1 MKPMRHLMNYRAVMW
16 LCLLTLA
23 GCGQSQWQTT
33 PIHGLMPE
41 LAFTLTN
48 EAGQTVQAED
58 YAGKI
63 RLVFFGFSHCK
74 KACPATLGKL
84 TLAMRQIGAAARDA
98 RILFVS
104 VDPARD
110 TPTVLE
116 QYTEQFTP
124 RMVGLTGDHDQLQ
137 ELAKRYRVAY
147 SYGEGY
153 PGKEYRVYHSSAVF
167 VFDRNGEIRL
177 IIQQNDSIEAIRQDL
192 LRLLEQSHG

>member
-1 MKPMRHLMNYRAVMW
+1 MKYRAVIW
-16 LCLLTLA
+16 LCLFIIT

-48 EAGQTVQAED
+48 EAGETVQAED
-58 YAGKI
+58 YAGTI
-63 RLVFFGFSHCK
+63 RLVFFGFSHCEM
-74 KACPATLGKL
+74 ACPATLGKL
-84 TLAMRQIGAAARDA
+84 TLAMKQVGQKADDVRV
-98 RILFVS
+98 LFVS

-110 TPTVLE
+110 TPAVLE

-153 PGKEYRVYHSSAVF
+153 PGEEYRVFHSSAVF
-167 VFDRNGEIRL
+167 VFDRDGEIRL
-177 IIQQNDSIEAIRQDL
+177 IFQSDDGIDAIASDL
-192 LRLLEQSHG
+192 RRLLDDAS